1 MIIKKKS
8 INVLRVDFI
17 KQLRIIV
24 TGIKI
29 THVFTK
35 KKNPLKDNL

>member
-29 THVFTK
+29 AHVFTK
-35 KKNPLKDNL
+35 MENPLKDNL